1 MYALILAGGKGERL
15 RPLTDTLPKPM
26 VQVRGK
32 PILEHQVAW
41 LKSGGVTDVVFLAGY
56 RWEAIKDHF
65 GDGKAFGVN
74 AHYSVEDSPLG
85 RGGAIKAGFPKVPG
99 NEETVAVL
107 NGDIIT
113 AETLDNLS
121 AYHRERRSANPSHLA
136 TIMVVPMVS
145 PYGLVDMD
153 ESGTVTGFREK
164 VEMEHWINA
173 GIYLFER
180 SIAGELPDLGDH
192 ETETF
197 PRLAKAG
204 RLAAMRSR
212 RFWRSVDSFKDLREA
227 EEHVGSW

>member
-26 VQVRGK
+26 VHVCGK
-32 PILEHQVAW
+32 PILEHQVEW
-41 LKSGGVTDVVFLAGY
+41 LKRGSVTDVVFLAGY

-65 GDGKAFGVN
+65 GDGSAFGIN

-85 RGGAIKAGFPKVPG
+85 RGGAIKAGFPEVPTA
-99 NEETVAVL
+99 EEMVAVL
-107 NGDIIT
+107 NGDVVT
-113 AETLDNLS
+113 AETLDNLI
-121 AYHRERRSANPSHLA
+121 AFHQTRKLANKSHLA
-136 TIMVVPMVS
+136 SIMVVPMVS
-145 PYGLVDMD
+145 PYGLVEMD
-153 ESGTVTGFREK
+153 DSGTVTGFLEK
-164 VEMEHWINA
+164 VEMDHWING

-197 PRLAKAG
+197 PRLAAAG
-204 RLAAMRSR
+204 QLAAMKSR
-212 RFWRSVDSFKDLREA
+212 GFWRSVDSFKDLKEA

>member
-1 MYALILAGGKGERL
+1 
-15 RPLTDTLPKPM
+15 
-26 VQVRGK
+26 
-32 PILEHQVAW
+32 
-41 LKSGGVTDVVFLAGY
+41 
-56 RWEAIKDHF
+56 
-65 GDGKAFGVN
+65 
-74 AHYSVEDSPLG
+74 
-85 RGGAIKAGFPKVPG
+85 
-99 NEETVAVL
+99 
-107 NGDIIT
+107 
-113 AETLDNLS
+113 
-121 AYHRERRSANPSHLA
+121 
-136 TIMVVPMVS
+136 MVS

-180 SIAGELPDLGDH
+180 SIADELPDLGDH

-197 PRLAKAG
+197 PRLAQAG